1 MKYIILGA
9 GPAGLSYANRLK
21 KSGETSFLV
30 LEREKDAGGLCRS
43 VNVDNSPLDR
53 GGDCLKTRIVERSA
67 AIRLPHPQWGV

>member
-21 KSGETSFLV
+21 NSGETSFLV

-43 VNVDNSPLDR
+43 VNVDKMCIRDR
-53 GGDCLKTRIVERSA
+53 Y
-67 AIRLPHPQWGV
+67 

>member
-53 GGDCLKTRIVERSA
+53 GGGAFFGFTKKESKRFSI
-67 AIRLPHPQWGV
+67 

>member
-30 LEREKDAGGLCRS
+30 LEREKDAGGLFTKHFYYC
-43 VNVDNSPLDR
+43 
-53 GGDCLKTRIVERSA
+53 KA
-67 AIRLPHPQWGV
+67 AYNR

>member
-43 VNVDNSPLDR
+43 VNVDTALWT
-53 GGDCLKTRIVERSA
+53 GGGGIFWMYE
-67 AIRLPHPQWGV
+67 IRK

>member
-43 VNVDNSPLDR
+43 VNVDNSLWT
-53 GGDCLKTRIVERSA
+53 GGGGIFWMYE
-67 AIRLPHPQWGV
+67 IRK

>member
-53 GGDCLKTRIVERSA
+53 GGGVIFWMYE
-67 AIRLPHPQWGV
+67 IRK